1 MQIISARLLRRGL
14 ALGAVTVLAA
24 AGPSFANKPVTNPPG
39 TQTSGNNDNGDL
51 QATVG
56 YTITYP
62 TGNPGPSGKHL
73 GSVNVNWTP
82 PPCWFGPKYT
92 PQQFKDEY
100 TKNFDKEIPDVTGTA
115 RTAMGMDLDHYSK
128 GLDYPDDKGYTD
140 FNSAEAGK
148 GMWWVVSVNPDAPL
162 FDQMSC
168 NDQRPEWV
176 PNGDN
181 PPPGTGH
188 VITPDMLSKLAFAH
202 TQVPGVTIK
211 TSPTATQT
219 VNLPTWV
226 WLTERYTPVKVRASV
241 NLGGGREIWAETE
254 AKATSVQI
262 QPGTSDADVFPS
274 SGNCPI
280 SANGAVGTAYP
291 GNTKADPPCGV
302 TYLHSTANSGPY
314 QLNVTANWH
323 VTWTG
328 SGNTGGDLG
337 NGVSDN
343 HQDVTVQEI
352 QSVNR

>member
-1 MQIISARLLRRGL
+1 
-14 ALGAVTVLAA
+14 
-24 AGPSFANKPVTNPPG
+24 
-39 TQTSGNNDNGDL
+39 
-51 QATVG
+51 
-56 YTITYP
+56 
-62 TGNPGPSGKHL
+62 
-73 GSVNVNWTP
+73 
-82 PPCWFGPKYT
+82 
-92 PQQFKDEY
+92 
-100 TKNFDKEIPDVTGTA
+100 
-115 RTAMGMDLDHYSK
+115 
-128 GLDYPDDKGYTD
+128 
-140 FNSAEAGK
+140 
-148 GMWWVVSVNPDAPL
+148 
-162 FDQMSC
+162 MSC

-254 AKATSVQI
+254 AKVTSVRV
-262 QPGTSDADVFPS
+262 QPGTTDADVFPS

-280 SANGAVGTAYP
+280 GDNGSVGTAYA
-291 GNTKADPPCGV
+291 GNAKADPPCGV
-302 TYLHSTANSGPY
+302 TYLRSTASSGPY

-337 NGVSDN
+337 DGTNDTLMGPPPGLPGGGPS
-343 HQDVTVQEI
+343 
-352 QSVNR
+352 SC